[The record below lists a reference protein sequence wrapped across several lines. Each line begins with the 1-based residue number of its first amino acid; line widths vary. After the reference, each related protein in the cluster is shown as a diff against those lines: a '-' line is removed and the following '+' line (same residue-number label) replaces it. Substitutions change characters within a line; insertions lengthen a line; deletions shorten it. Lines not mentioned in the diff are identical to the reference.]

1 MRVIINN
8 QQEKEI
14 NIDGEITINELLKKL
29 NLNRESVVVI
39 VNGEIKVEEEK
50 VKNSDEVKIIS
61 AISGGGQ

>member
-14 NIDGEITINELLKKL
+14 NIDGEITINERLKKL